1 MRIELRMQPFLRGS
15 LSQVQKEYLIQRCH
29 LKEEDQLEI
38 QIEIQPFEELIHLM
52 PDLETI
58 LLDLMIKSVEID
70 FF

>member
-1 MRIELRMQPFLRGS
+1 MGLIPGPVRCH
-15 LSQVQKEYLIQRCH
+15 QKEG
-29 LKEEDQLEI
+29 DQLQI

-58 LLDLMIKSVEID
+58 LLDLMIKIRSLGID

>member
-1 MRIELRMQPFLRGS
+1 MQPFLRGS
-15 LSQVQKEYLIQRCH
+15 LSQVQKESLIQRCH
-29 LKEEDQLEI
+29 QKEGDQLEI

-58 LLDLMIKSVEID
+58 LLDLMIKSLEID